1 MTRLPVQL
9 SSGWAEA
16 DRWGGRGLCWA
27 AAGCAAVW
35 SDAGEARC
43 GRPAAAGDGDG
54 DGVDWGRGR
63 AGDDG
68 VAGFDWST
76 PNAAP
81 PHLLRKN
88 TSTYDDIYYVY
99 FGHYCFFHY
108 IFILF
113 INLPSLKMFDSNK
126 QWVSWFLSAM
136 FTIGMALNINCTDF
150 IRIS

>member
-1 MTRLPVQL
+1 MQL

-54 DGVDWGRGR
+54 DGVDWGRGY

-68 VAGFDWST
+68 VAGYDWST
-76 PNAAP
+76 PNATP

-88 TSTYDDIYYVY
+88 TSMYDSLLMVIIA
-99 FGHYCFFHY
+99 F
-108 IFILF
+108 FILYMIHIHDF
-113 INLPSLKMFDSNK
+113 NLPRLKMFDSNK
-126 QWVSWFLSAM
+126 QWVSWFLSTM
-136 FTIGMALNINCTDF
+136 FTIVMALNINCTDF